1 MCGAPS
7 SFPEEKVLVAPAP
20 RPWAAAALAAWREAG
35 GRGVVA
41 LPAGI
46 GRAGLVFAAAAE
58 ARRAL
63 IVVPT
68 PRRAARWR
76 DAAGRWRDASA
87 AAAGPDRRT
96 PDAASGGS
104 APGAR
109 TIRAADDSAIIATPT
124 EALALVGGDGGEF
137 DLLVFD
143 AVPAPGGMRVEL
155 HPDALEALAA
165 CGAARRLGLCRADLP
180 DAARRPLPPALGP
193 RVFELAFR
201 AGAALNVAAV
211 GLALGPEERRAYA
224 ADARLFGPLLAE
236 FERRGPRASWE
247 EFVRETSRGESG
259 REALAAWRR
268 GRRLLA
274 GARSAAAAARELLRA
289 HRGARTVVVAAGR
302 QAAYALAL
310 DNLLMPLTSDV
321 APAEREEALRLF
333 GEGRL
338 RALVFASVPERLPA
352 AAEAEV
358 ALVVGGERDVVAAL
372 PRVERLLKPRE
383 SGRALLYAL
392 ATSPTLGAAGAERR
406 IAAAGRAAA
415 AAS

>member
-1 MCGAPS
+1 MRDAPS
-7 SFPEEKVLVAPAP
+7 SQPKGKSLLVPSP

-35 GRGVVA
+35 ARGVVA

-46 GRAGLVFAAAAE
+46 GRAGLVFAAAAT

-76 DAAGRWRDASA
+76 EAAGRWRE
-87 AAAGPDRRT
+87 AAGARS
-96 PDAASGGS
+96 SGALSQTGS
-104 APGAR
+104 PPAPEEP
-109 TIRAADDSAIIATPT
+109 TKIATPT
-124 EALALVGGDGGEF
+124 EALALAGGGAEF

-155 HPDALEALAA
+155 HPDALETLGA
-165 CGAARRLGLCRADLP
+165 CAAARRLCLCRAGLP

-193 RVFELAFR
+193 RVFELTLR
-201 AGAALNVAAV
+201 ADAERDVVRL
-211 GLALGPEERRAYA
+211 GLALGTEERRAYA

-236 FERRGPRASWE
+236 FERLGPRASWE
-247 EFVRETSRGESG
+247 EFVRETSRAEAG

-274 GARSAAAAARELLRA
+274 GGRCAAAAARALLAA
-289 HRGARTVVVAAGR
+289 HRDARAFVVAAGR

-310 DNLLMPLTSDV
+310 DNLAMPLTSDV
-321 APAEREEALRLF
+321 GSAERGEALRLF

-338 RALVFASVPERLPA
+338 RALVFASVPERLPPGA
-352 AAEAEV
+352 APDV
-358 ALVVGGERDVVAAL
+358 ALVVGGERDVAAAA
-372 PRVERLLKPRE
+372 PRVERLLRPRDG
-383 SGRALLYAL
+383 GRGLLYVL
-392 ATSPTLGAAGAERR
+392 ATTPTLGAAGAERR
-406 IAAAGRAAA
+406 FAAAGRGAA